1 MRHRLY
7 GLCVVLI
14 VLIASM
20 FVLGCATGRSAYVDP
35 SVVDEKGAQ
44 FGDTDMKLMS
54 EEIVSQLMQAPFLER
69 VEKPAS
75 ISIVGI
81 NNETSEFIN
90 TDEIADKIMVALINN
105 GSAVFEFVDRAM
117 LEETMKEF
125 ELGSSGI
132 VSTDQTTKL
141 GRAAGVDFLMTGV
154 LSSITKVDRKEDQ
167 RFYRLSVRL
176 VDVERNTVAW
186 VSEKEIRKVAK
197 KGVLKW

>member
-1 MRHRLY
+1 MTQR
-7 GLCVVLI
+7 I
-14 VLIASM
+14 VGTLLVAVAAL
-20 FVLGCATGRSAYVDP
+20 FVLGCATGRSAYVDT
-35 SVVDEKGAQ
+35 SVVDEKGSQ

-54 EEIVSQLMQAPFLER
+54 EEVVSQLLQAPFLER

-81 NNETSEFIN
+81 KNETSEFIN

-105 GSAVFEFVDRAM
+105 GSQVFEFVDRAM
-117 LEETMKEF
+117 LEESMKEF
-125 ELGSSGI
+125 ELGTGGV
-132 VSTDQTTKL
+132 VSTEEATKL
-141 GRAAGVDFLMTGV
+141 GRAAGVDFLMTGT